1 MWKYINS
8 SIFRLLVIPVSL
20 IIALTVSSIS
30 YFMPKQI
37 ENNVEESAIA
47 SAEQTVKQFK
57 EIRKYYTQNIV
68 KKALSNGSL
77 KPSYKHNEM
86 DNGIPLPATFIHDM
100 SAALEKEDTSINLY
114 SAYPF
119 PNRKERKMDDFQQKA
134 WNYLKKNPNS
144 KYVRLQEVNGDPI
157 LRVAIADKMVA
168 KACVDCHNSRAD
180 TPKTGWKLNDVRG
193 VLEVSTNIS
202 AQTER
207 GESLT
212 QLVVIAFAG
221 AALVILVLLSLI
233 AKSLSVPTQ
242 RITNTMHQL
251 QSGDLD
257 SVVSDQHLS
266 HEIGKIA
273 RATEKFR
280 IALIDKRSSD
290 ELAEQ
295 EKRLRLKAE

>member
-1 MWKYINS
+1 
-8 SIFRLLVIPVSL
+8 
-20 IIALTVSSIS
+20 
-30 YFMPKQI
+30 MPKQI